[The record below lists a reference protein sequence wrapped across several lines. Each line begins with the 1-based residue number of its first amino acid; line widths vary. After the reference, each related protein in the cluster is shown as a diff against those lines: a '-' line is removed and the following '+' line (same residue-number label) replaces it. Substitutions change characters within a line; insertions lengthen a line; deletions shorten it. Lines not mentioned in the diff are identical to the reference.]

1 MHGWLLLKDKRDDI
15 EKITF
20 PERCQTPKGRQLP
33 TLRAPGSACDCRFAS
48 EAAHKAGRFDLF
60 YSTSLHLATLRARF
74 VLLHYFFHSSSIE
87 RGLPRVSVL
96 NQVWWREPVSR
107 SLTHAGPTTAV
118 V

>member
-1 MHGWLLLKDKRDDI
+1 MISRKSRFRNDVRPRRVASCPLFGL
-15 EKITF
+15 
-20 PERCQTPKGRQLP
+20 QV
-33 TLRAPGSACDCRFAS
+33 SACDCRFAS